1 VIQDYHLILLDLVIQ
16 DYHLILLDPVIQVIL
31 LFLLYLEL
39 LEHLLG
45 Q

>member
-1 VIQDYHLILLDLVIQ
+1 LILLDLVIQ